1 MSSNFHNV
9 FKNSNLD
16 DFPLKKK
23 KNEEKNLI
31 MGKLVQNIKNKLNI
45 SF

>member
-1 MSSNFHNV
+1 MSLSSHNV
-9 FKNSNLD
+9 FRNRNLD
-16 DFPLKKK
+16 DFPLKRK